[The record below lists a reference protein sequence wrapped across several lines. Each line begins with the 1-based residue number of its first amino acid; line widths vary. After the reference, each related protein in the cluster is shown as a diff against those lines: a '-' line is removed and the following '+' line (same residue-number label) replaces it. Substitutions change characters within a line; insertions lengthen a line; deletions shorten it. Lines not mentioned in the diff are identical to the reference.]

1 MVTLDGS
8 LGEGGGQILR
18 TALGLSL
25 ATATPVRIENIRAR
39 RKRPGLLRQHLTAVN
54 AAARIGRA
62 EVHGAALG
70 SRELTFSPGEVVPGE
85 YSFAVG
91 TAGSAMLVLQAVVP
105 GLLAAPGAT
114 SLTLE
119 GGTHNPMAPPYDF
132 LEKAFLPLVGR
143 MGPAVTGRLERH
155 GFYPAGGGRARF
167 TVQPAATLRRLDLPE
182 RGEVRARRATAL
194 VANLPLSIAER
205 ELKVVRD
212 RLSWKKDSL
221 QALEVESAGPGNAL
235 LLEVASEQ
243 VTEVFTSFGERGV
256 RAEEV
261 ARRAVRQARR
271 YLEAPV
277 AVGEHLA
284 DQLLV
289 PMALAGGG
297 SFTTL
302 PLSSHAV
309 TNIEIVESLLDVEVT
324 REEISEAAVRVE
336 VKVKR

>member
-18 TALGLSL
+18 TAVGLSL
-25 ATATPVRIENIRAR
+25 ATATPVRIINIRAR

-70 SRELTFSPGEVVPGE
+70 SRELTFHPGEVVPGE
-85 YSFAVG
+85 YHFAVG
-91 TAGSAMLVLQAVVP
+91 TAGSAMLVLQAVLP
-105 GLLAAPGAT
+105 ALLGAPGST

-132 LEKAFLPLVGR
+132 LEKAFLPLIGR
-143 MGPAVTGRLERH
+143 MGAAVTGRLERH

-167 TVQPAATLRRLDLPE
+167 TVQPATLRRLDLLE
-182 RGEVRARRATAL
+182 RGELRDRRARAL
-194 VANLPLSIAER
+194 VANLPRSIAER

-212 RLSWKKDSL
+212 RLSWKKDSS
-221 QALEVESAGPGNAL
+221 QAVEVESAGPGNAL

-261 ARRAVRQARR
+261 ARRAAREARR
-271 YLEAPV
+271 YLETPV

-309 TNIEIVESLLDVEVT
+309 TNIEIVKLLLDVEVT
-324 REEISEAAVRVE
+324 QEELSEAAVRVE
-336 VKVKR
+336 VKS